1 MGHYFGWVGGG
12 EWGCMGHYC
21 GWVRV
26 GGTLFWV
33 GGEIIWLSGGGW
45 EGVGISGGEWGWLHC
60 LIMPIPIP
68 YSNPLMLS
76 TCVNIRTIKFKI
88 RH

>member
-1 MGHYFGWVGGG
+1 MGHYFGWVG
-12 EWGCMGHYC
+12 
-21 GWVRV
+21 
-26 GGTLFWV
+26 V

-45 EGVGISGGEWGWLHC
+45 GGVGISGGEWGWLHC